1 LQASEGVDGRI
12 KSGHDDAKWY
22 SRRLRLVVGA
32 QKPEPDNCGLD
43 PVIHVF
49 LQSVGWTWIAG
60 SSPAMTAGKCVSIK
74 QIMLP
79 RLQTMTNDYGINDQ

>member
-1 LQASEGVDGRI
+1 MT
-12 KSGHDDAKWY
+12 
-22 SRRLRLVVGA
+22 
-32 QKPEPDNCGLD
+32 GLG